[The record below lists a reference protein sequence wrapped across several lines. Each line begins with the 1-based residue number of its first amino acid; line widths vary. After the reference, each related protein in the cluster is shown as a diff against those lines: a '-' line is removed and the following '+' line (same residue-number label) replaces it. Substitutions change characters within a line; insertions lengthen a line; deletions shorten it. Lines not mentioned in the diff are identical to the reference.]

1 MANVKS
7 VRGKLTFPPSLKP
20 CGFIHSGRMI
30 ICRLQIMTS
39 SLAGERPPVR
49 PAYFKPSAQP
59 HCPGAFLTAE
69 STCEVRFYFFFQ
81 SRWKRRMLIET
92 YLTCGISLLCVNE
105 GEGQGPPTP
114 VSPCSLGE
122 CGWDTKGLI
131 RCLGVGGAFPGFVS
145 RESHDGFRA
154 FLAGVEQKT
163 CFQLPPR
170 PPNIS
175 PCRPGVPRLIIN
187 RFDQNLLK
195 TPDRREEGC
204 CSAA

>member
-30 ICRLQIMTS
+30 ICCLQIMTS

-81 SRWKRRMLIET
+81 SRWKRPVLIET

-131 RCLGVGGAFPGFVS
+131 RCLGVGGLFQVLFLVSHTMVSGLSLQALNRKRVSSCPLVRRIFPHVGPG
-145 RESHDGFRA
+145 SHGW
-154 FLAGVEQKT
+154 
-163 CFQLPPR
+163 
-170 PPNIS
+170 S
-175 PCRPGVPRLIIN
+175 
-187 RFDQNLLK
+187 
-195 TPDRREEGC
+195 
-204 CSAA
+204 